1 MTSEVDVDT
10 HEELFLA
17 DPAATDAL
25 GARVAGQLASTPG
38 GVIYLQGPLGAGK
51 TSFARAL
58 LRALGVTGAVRSP
71 TFTLMEVYE
80 MATARVLH
88 LDLYRL
94 SGPDDLYGLGLDEY
108 PPESWWWLVE
118 WPERGVGALPAPWL
132 DLRLT
137 QSGAGRMASLR
148 YESRGALAC

>member
-1 MTSEVDVDT
+1 MTHGTDT
-10 HEELFLA
+10 ELFLP
-17 DPAATDAL
+17 DPAATAAL
-25 GARVAGQLASTPG
+25 GARVADQLASATG

-80 MATARVLH
+80 TPAARVLH

-94 SGPDDLYGLGLDEY
+94 SGPGDLYGLGLDEY
-108 PPESWWWLVE
+108 PTEDWWWLVE
-118 WPERGVGALPAPWL
+118 WPERGVGVLPAPWL
-132 DLRLT
+132 ELRL
-137 QSGAGRMASLR
+137 SIAGTGRAATLR
-148 YESRGALAC
+148 SRDPTPSA